1 MKRPAPAH
9 RFAPVRLKL
18 PSEAV
23 ARQVAEAIRAGHFRT
38 GDRLPSERSLAE
50 QLAVSRPTVREA
62 LRLLVEAK
70 ILTVRPGGGGG
81 AFVASEMV
89 PLDLISD
96 DPQLRPGEMHDVL
109 EARRSILPQ
118 VAQMA
123 AIYAE
128 DDEYDRMREAIAF
141 GAAILEQ
148 VDDATIP
155 GDTRQLIIIASMRFD
170 LAIARATRNG
180 LIERLMETLLR
191 WVEPLRVLT
200 MSSRERLVY
209 AVDVLR
215 LTLAALESG
224 EPDRIAAVI
233 NARLLVLEDALE
245 QQSGRK
251 LRARRG
257 PPTQ

>member
-1 MKRPAPAH
+1 MKRPLPGY
-9 RFAPVRLKL
+9 RFTPVRLKL
-18 PSEAV
+18 PSEEV
-23 ARQVAEAIRAGHFRT
+23 ARRVAQAIRAGHFRT

-62 LRLLVEAK
+62 LRLLGDAK
-70 ILTVRPGGGGG
+70 IITVRPGAGGG

-96 DPQLRPGEMHDVL
+96 DPHLRPGEMHEVL
-109 EARRSILPQ
+109 EARRIILPH

-123 AIYAE
+123 ALYA
-128 DDEYDRMREAIAF
+128 DDDDYDRMRDAIAF
-141 GAAILEQ
+141 GAAILDQ
-148 VDDATIP
+148 VDGTSIP
-155 GDTRQLIIIASMRFD
+155 GDTRQRIIIASMRFD

-180 LIERLMETLLR
+180 LIERLMHTLLR
-191 WVEPLRVLT
+191 WVEPLRLLT
-200 MSSRERLVY
+200 MSSRDRLVY

-224 EPDRIAAVI
+224 EPERIAAVI
-233 NARLLVLEDALE
+233 NARLVVLEDALE

-257 PPTQ
+257 RTAQ

>member
-9 RFAPVRLKL
+9 RFEPVRLKL
-18 PSEAV
+18 PSEEV
-23 ARQVAEAIRAGHFRT
+23 ARRLAEAIRAGHFRT

-62 LRLLVEAK
+62 LRLLVDAK
-70 ILTVRPGGGGG
+70 ILTVRPGAGGG

-109 EARRSILPQ
+109 EARRIILPQ

-123 AIYAE
+123 AIYA
-128 DDEYDRMREAIAF
+128 DDDDYDRMRDAIAF

-191 WVEPLRVLT
+191 WVEPLRLLT
-200 MSSRERLVY
+200 MSSRERWV
-209 AVDVLR
+209 
-215 LTLAALESG
+215 
-224 EPDRIAAVI
+224 
-233 NARLLVLEDALE
+233 
-245 QQSGRK
+245 
-251 LRARRG
+251 
-257 PPTQ
+257 